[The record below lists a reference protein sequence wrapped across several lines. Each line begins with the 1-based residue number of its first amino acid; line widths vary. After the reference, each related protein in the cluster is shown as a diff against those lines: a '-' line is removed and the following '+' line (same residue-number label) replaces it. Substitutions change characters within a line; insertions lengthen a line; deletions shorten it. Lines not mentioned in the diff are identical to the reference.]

1 MPLGWIDLEY
11 MPAWKAASLF
21 ALLAAP
27 IVLLGLRSLAG
38 LGPVR
43 RWVAVGARLLVL
55 LVLVLIV
62 GGARWQ
68 RTQRSVQVWAIRD
81 ISRSTQLTTGYT
93 GKNVQDAV
101 EQYLRQISSKEHKH
115 DADDKIGVISFAD
128 SPLIDSLPSPELV
141 LDARALREPG
151 DQTNIA
157 EAIQHALAT
166 FSSDAMKR
174 ILLITD
180 GNQNAGDLETA
191 LAAAIAQRVPIDVMP
206 LHYAVTNEIIV
217 EKVSAPSFKREN
229 DAFDIFVSMIS
240 TNRESVGG
248 TLEVLQEGTPLAKK
262 RVTIEGAEVLADGR
276 IEPRKHVERVR
287 VPALRQRGVLRFK
300 AIFTPDVLNDREAV
314 AAGKSVAGDTL
325 TSNNSAG
332 AFTFIQGKGRVL
344 YVDNSRDG
352 SGKTL
357 GDALALEGIN
367 VQRVGID
374 QVPDDPVAMQDFDSI
389 ILNNVPR
396 GRTPLG
402 SDGLS
407 DRQDKMLAAYVHDF
421 GGGLV
426 MIGGDSSLG
435 AGGWQGSRLEEVMP
449 VSFDIPAQRQM
460 PKGALVVV
468 IHSCEMPDGN
478 YWGEQ
483 CAIKATE
490 TLSSQDDI
498 GIISFHWKGGGNMNA
513 NWDYVLAPKGDGI
526 TVVNAIKHMQP
537 GDMPSFDETV
547 KLAIDGTGPTAPC
560 LKNNN
565 AAVKHMIVVSDG
577 DPQPPAAGL
586 IADCKKLKIT
596 ISTVSVFP
604 HGGFVSGT
612 MQQMAKDTGGRYYG
626 PIESNPS
633 QLPQIFIKE
642 ATVVRRTLI
651 QESLPPDPPFAVA
664 VRDTGSDIMAGIR
677 DVPPITGLV
686 LSQRKNDPSVK
697 MPMVILNGGKTDP
710 LFAHWQAGLGKA
722 AIFASD
728 ASARWQPA
736 WLTPQQMGQY
746 AKFWAQVVRGVSRPP
761 MSTDFAVT
769 TERNGDKAKVTV
781 EVTNKDAGYTN
792 FVNFDG
798 AVIDADG
805 QTQNVRFV
813 QTGPGT
819 YTGEFPSNKPGNYVV
834 ALHYAASEKQ
844 QGWLVSGLSVNESV
858 ETRDLKS
865 NDGLLEDIA
874 RRTGG
879 RVFPAWDPSGVDLYS
894 RDHLVV
900 GASPMPVWDIL
911 IPFLLALIIIDVA
924 IRRIAWDWNATK
936 KAAAATAGFVRS
948 FTLTR
953 EVESKQTLD
962 ALRKVREEVAEAKS
976 KQPEPGTPP
985 RLRPDPRAKF
995 DGGKAVEGDITQI
1008 VGGATAK
1015 AVPPPPKDPK
1025 PKGGPGA
1032 GGHTG
1037 SLLEAKR
1044 RAQEQIRRK
1053 GKGES
1058 DK

>member
-11 MPAWKAASLF
+11 LPAWKAASLF
-21 ALLAAP
+21 ALLALP
-27 IVLLGLRSLAG
+27 IILLGLRSLAG

-55 LVLVLIV
+55 LMLVLIV

-68 RTQRSVQVWAIRD
+68 RTQKSVQVWAIRD
-81 ISRSTQLTTGYT
+81 ISRSTHLTSGYT
-93 GKNVQDAV
+93 GKNVQDAI
-101 EQYLRQISSKEHKH
+101 EQYLRQVSAKDHKH
-115 DADDKIGVISFAD
+115 DPDDKIGVISFAD
-128 SPLIDSLPSPELV
+128 SPLIDSLPSLELV

-174 ILLITD
+174 ILLLTD

-191 LAAAIAQRVPIDVMP
+191 LSAAIAQRVPIDVMP
-206 LHYAVTNEIIV
+206 LHYAVNNEIIV

-229 DAFDIFVSMIS
+229 DAFDIFVSMLS

-248 TLEVLQEGTPLAKK
+248 TLEVFQEDSSLAKK
-262 RVTIEGAEVLADGR
+262 KITIDGAEVLADGR

-287 VPALRQRGVLRFK
+287 VPALRRRGVLRFK
-300 AIFTPDVLNDREAV
+300 AIFTPDTLNDLKAV
-314 AAGKSVAGDTL
+314 AGGGKSISGDTL
-325 TSNNSAG
+325 TSNNSAS
-332 AFTFIQGKGRVL
+332 AFTFIQGKGSVL

-352 SGKTL
+352 AGKTL
-357 GDALALEGIN
+357 ADALSLEGIN
-367 VQRVGID
+367 VQRVRVD

-396 GRTPLG
+396 GGRAMSG
-402 SDGLS
+402 EGLS

-426 MIGGDSSLG
+426 MIGGENSLG
-435 AGGWQGSRLEEVMP
+435 AGGWQGSKIEEVMP

-483 CAIKATE
+483 CALKAAA

-498 GIISFHWKGGGNMNA
+498 GVISFHWKGGAGGMNA
-513 NWDYVLAPKGDGI
+513 SWDYVLAPKGDGI
-526 TVVNAIKHMQP
+526 TVDNAIKRMQP
-537 GDMPSFDETV
+537 GDMPSFDETLN
-547 KLAIDGTGPTAPC
+547 LALNGTAPTAPC

-565 AAVKHMIVVSDG
+565 AAVKHMIIISDG
-577 DPQPPAAGL
+577 DPQAPAAAL
-586 IADCKKLKIT
+586 INDCIKLKIT
-596 ISTVSVFP
+596 ISTVPVHPHPQFP
-604 HGGFVSGT
+604 MTT
-612 MQQMAKDTGGRYYG
+612 MKDMAEKTGGRFYP
-626 PIESNPS
+626 PIETNPS

-651 QESLPPDPPFAVA
+651 QESTDPPFPVA
-664 VRDTGSDIMAGIR
+664 VNDVGSDIMAGIR
-677 DVPPITGLV
+677 DVPAITGLV

-697 MPMVILNGGKTDP
+697 MPLVVLNGGKTDP

-722 AIFASD
+722 AVFASD
-728 ASARWQPA
+728 ASARWQAA

-761 MSTDFAVT
+761 MSTDFAVS

-798 AVIDADG
+798 TVIDADG

-813 QTGPGT
+813 QTGPGS

-865 NDGLLEDIA
+865 NDGLLQDIA

-879 RVFPAWDPSGVDLYS
+879 RVFPAWDPSVVDLYS

-911 IPFLLALIIIDVA
+911 IPFLLLLIIIDVA
-924 IRRIAWDWNATK
+924 IRRIAWDWTATK
-936 KAAAATAGFVRS
+936 KMAATAAGFVRS

-962 ALRKVREEVAEAKS
+962 ALRKVRVESAESKS
-976 KQPEPGTPP
+976 KQPEPGMPGAP
-985 RLRPDPRAKF
+985 AGARPDPKAKF
-995 DGGKAVEGDITQI
+995 DAGKAVEGDITQI

-1025 PKGGPGA
+1025 PKGGPVA

-1053 GKGES
+1053 GQE
-1058 DK
+1058 

>member
-1 MPLGWIDLEY
+1 MLLGWIDLEY
-11 MPAWKAASLF
+11 IPAWKAAGIF
-21 ALLAAP
+21 AALAAP

-55 LVLVLIV
+55 LILVLIV

-68 RTQRSVQVWAIRD
+68 RTQKSVQVWAIRD
-81 ISRSTQLTTGYT
+81 ISRSVHDLATGYT
-93 GKNVQDAV
+93 GNNVQEAI
-101 EQYLRQISSKEHKH
+101 EQYLRQAALKERKR
-115 DADDKIGVISFAD
+115 DPDDKIGVISFAD

-141 LDARALREPG
+141 LDARAVREPG

-157 EAIQHALAT
+157 EAIQLALAS
-166 FSSDAMKR
+166 FSTDSMKR
-174 ILLITD
+174 ILLVTD
-180 GNQNAGDLETA
+180 GNQNAGNLETA
-191 LAAAIAQRVPIDVMP
+191 LAAAVAQRVPIDVMP

-229 DAFDIFVSMIS
+229 DAFDIFVSLIS
-240 TNRESVGG
+240 TNKEPVSG
-248 TLEVLQEGTPLAKK
+248 TLDVLQEDVPLAKK
-262 RVTIEGAEVLADGR
+262 KITIDGAEVTADGR

-300 AIFTPDVLNDREAV
+300 AMFTPDVLNPRSDV
-314 AAGKSVAGDTL
+314 AAGKSVPGDTL

-344 YVDNSRDG
+344 YVDNSRDNAG
-352 SGKTL
+352 RTL
-357 GDALALEGIN
+357 ADALALEGIN
-367 VQRVGID
+367 VQRVGVD
-374 QVPDDPVAMQDFDSI
+374 QVPDDPVAMQDFDAI

-396 GRTPLG
+396 GQFGGGGLG
-402 SDGLS
+402 E
-407 DRQDKMLAAYVHDF
+407 RQDKMLASYVHDF

-426 MIGGDSSLG
+426 MIGGETSLG
-435 AGGWQGSRLEEVMP
+435 AGGWQGSKVEEVMP

-468 IHSCEMPDGN
+468 IHSCEMPNGN

-483 CAIKATE
+483 CAIKAVE

-498 GIISFHWKGGGNMNA
+498 GVISYHWKAGGNMNA

-526 TVVNAIKHMQP
+526 NVFNAIKHMQP

-547 KLAIDGTGPTAPC
+547 KLALDGTGPSSPC

-565 AAVKHMIVVSDG
+565 AAVKHMIIISDG
-577 DPQPPAAGL
+577 DPQPPAVAL
-586 IADCKKLKIT
+586 INDCKKLKIS

-612 MQQMAKDTGGRYYG
+612 MQQMSKDTGGRYYG

-651 QESLPPDPPFAVA
+651 QESTDPPFPVA
-664 VRDTGSDIMAGIR
+664 VRDAGSDIMAGIR
-677 DVPPITGLV
+677 EVPPIVGLV
-686 LSQRKNDPSVK
+686 LSQKKNDPSVK
-697 MPMVILNGGKTDP
+697 MPMVALNGGKNDP

-722 AIFASD
+722 AVFASD

-736 WLTPQQMGQY
+736 WMTPQQMGQY

-798 AVIDADG
+798 TVIDADG
-805 QTQNVRFV
+805 QTQNVRLV

-844 QGWLVSGLSVNESV
+844 QGWLVSGLSVNESA

-865 NDGLLEDIA
+865 NDGLLDEIA

-879 RVFPAWDPSGVDLYS
+879 RVLPAWDPSAVDLFS
-894 RDHLVV
+894 REHLVV
-900 GASPMPVWDIL
+900 GSSPMPVWDIL

-924 IRRIAWDWNATK
+924 IRRIAWDWGVTK
-936 KAAAATAGFVRS
+936 KVAASAAQFVRS

-962 ALRKVREEVAEAKS
+962 ALRKVREEVAESKF
-976 KQPEPGTPP
+976 KQPEPGAAAAA
-985 RLRPDPRAKF
+985 RPDPSAKF
-995 DGGKAVEGDITQI
+995 DAGKAVEGDITQV

-1025 PKGGPGA
+1025 PKGGAPV

-1053 GKGES
+1053 EKGE
-1058 DK
+1058 